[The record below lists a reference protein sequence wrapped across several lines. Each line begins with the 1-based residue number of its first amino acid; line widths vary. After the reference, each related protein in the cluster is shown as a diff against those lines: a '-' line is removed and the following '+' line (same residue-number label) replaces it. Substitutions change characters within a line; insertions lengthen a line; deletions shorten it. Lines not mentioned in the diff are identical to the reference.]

1 MPIPF
6 IIAGAAAIAGA
17 YGAKKGY
24 DAYQDNDTAKTYNR
38 RAVEIFDE
46 AQQELNQVRELTN
59 DELEK
64 LAKVKISLYQNEF
77 KSFAKHY
84 SAIQNINFKDN
95 LEKYSGLN
103 DFATEDLLEIQQN
116 ILSFSELT
124 GGTLAAMGSGA
135 LAGVGAFGGAGMFAA
150 ASTGTA
156 ISSLSGVAATNAT
169 LAWFGGGSLAT
180 GGLGMAGGTAIL
192 GGIVAGPVLA
202 VAGGML
208 AAKAEKAKFEAYA
221 NYDRAEA
228 DVENMKIAQVA
239 VSGIYERT
247 TEFSNIIIELYP
259 YFKIYIKKLASI
271 VSQEVDYSKYND
283 DAKKTV
289 AECASIALTIKNI
302 CDTSIIDKNGE
313 ITILSK
319 SIVKDSNDFIK
330 KINEI

>member
-77 KSFAKHY
+77 KSFVKHY

-247 TEFSNIIIELYP
+247 TEFSNIITELYP

-289 AECASIALTIKNI
+289 VECASIALTIKNI

-330 KINEI
+330 KLNEI

>member
-17 YGAKKGY
+17 YGAKKSY
-24 DAYQDNDTAKTYNR
+24 DAYQDHDTAKTYNKL
-38 RAVEIFDE
+38 AVEIFDA
-46 AQQELNQVRELTN
+46 AQYELNQKREQTN
-59 DELEK
+59 NELEE

-77 KSFAKHY
+77 KSFVKY
-84 SAIQNINFKDN
+84 YEAIKNIDFKDN
-95 LEKYSGLN
+95 LERYSGLN
-103 DFATEDLLEIQQN
+103 DFATEDLLEIEKN
-116 ILSFSELT
+116 ILNFSELT
-124 GGTLAAMGSGA
+124 GGTIAAMGSGA

-228 DVENMKIAQVA
+228 DVENMKTAQVA

-247 TEFSNIIIELYP
+247 IEFSNIITELYP

-271 VSQEVDYSKYND
+271 VSQEVDYSKYSY
-283 DAKKTV
+283 DAKKVV
-289 AECASIALTIKNI
+289 AECASIAQTIKNI
-302 CDTSIIDKNGE
+302 CDTSIIDENGE
-313 ITILSK
+313 ITLLSK
-319 SIVKDSNDFIK
+319 RVVHKSNDFIK
-330 KINEI
+330 KLNEI

>member
-77 KSFAKHY
+77 KSFVKHY

-247 TEFSNIIIELYP
+247 TEFSNIITELYP